1 MSNLNEILED
11 FAEDCIGITTYPDG
25 SFYRD
30 DLEKLIK
37 KYVIKIY
44 KLP

>member
-1 MSNLNEILED
+1 MLLNEILED